1 MLKIKELENGRT
13 KNEEVFENVKQAR
26 NYLEENDFF
35 SWINDEEPEK
45 AIPDFSEVTDIIDI
59 ESIFQEF
66 DYSYW
71 TMQIEEVAEPKF
83 KVECNDY
90 DIEIY
95 CFEDDTYYMLIK
107 YHENVILKNRILFIT
122 EKEFDRLQNIF
133 KGFDDM
139 EMDEQSSTVLFF
151 EDEFHI

>member
-1 MLKIKELENGRT
+1 MLKIKELEYGRT
-13 KNEEVFENVKQAR
+13 KNEEVFEKVSQAR

-35 SWINDEEPEK
+35 SWITDEEPEK
-45 AIPDFSEVTDIIDI
+45 AIPDFSEVTDTIDL
-59 ESIFQEF
+59 ESIFREF
-66 DYSYW
+66 NYSYW
-71 TMQIEEVAEPKF
+71 TMQIEEVPEPKF

-90 DIEIY
+90 DIEVY
-95 CFEDDTYYMLIK
+95 RFEDDTHYMLIK

-133 KGFDDM
+133 NGFDDM
-139 EMDEQSSTVLFF
+139 EMDEQSSTVRFF